1 MEKDKIIRGL
11 ERLRDNGECVS
22 QTLVLD
28 EAIKLLQATPVIKIF
43 CKDGGVLDCSTID
56 IFGNEILA
64 DDVYTIKDYEIDY
77 IEAGEV

>member
-1 MEKDKIIRGL
+1 MERDKIIRGL

-28 EAIKLLQATPVIKIF
+28 EAIKLLQATPVIKVF
-43 CKDGGVLDCSTID
+43 YKDGGVLDCSAIN
-56 IFGNEILA
+56 IFGNEIVA
-64 DDVYTIKDYEIDY
+64 DDIYSIKDYEIDH